1 MINIKYS
8 AKNLTV
14 VLPNTN
20 HALKE
25 VLQDISPKE
34 LKTLSLGK
42 DLNTIV
48 KGLLQ
53 QSNENPKADKML
65 LELAKKNP
73 TLKELGSLTSST
85 KELGELLKKE
95 SSTLPLQKQL
105 KTFLSDI
112 KDISPKNL
120 QTKVLDSGLFLE
132 NKLKNTQAPQ
142 VEVKASLQELS
153 KLLESSKLPNVRELG
168 VQIKELLSSDV
179 FKSISS
185 ENAIKNIKLEISK
198 LTDISKQV
206 QTLTEKIS
214 QRMESQLDKSIS
226 PKDILFSKDVKE
238 LVGKLTQLIKPEN
251 LIQQTDTKESLSHD
265 FKAILLKAQKEIQDS
280 TLPNK
285 QEILKHI
292 DKTLLT
298 IDYQQLVSH
307 LSNST
312 SLFIPYSWDALEEGE
327 ISMKSAKDGKF
338 FTDIELQLKEFGSL
352 KLRLGMFE
360 KNQLN
365 ININAENPSLK
376 KLLQENIPTLKKQ
389 LTEVGLILMSIRF
402 IDDPSSLAYEH
413 SDQSLNAGFEI
424 KA

>member
-1 MINIKYS
+1 MISINHR
-8 AKNLTV
+8 AKPLTL

-20 HALKE
+20 RALKE
-25 VLQDISPKE
+25 VLQNISPQE
-34 LKTLSLGK
+34 LHTLSLGK
-42 DLNTIV
+42 DLSTII
-48 KGLLQ
+48 KGLLE
-53 QSNENPKADKML
+53 QSKENPKADKML

-73 TLKELGSLTSST
+73 TLKELGSLTSSA
-85 KELGELLKKE
+85 KELVQLLKKE
-95 SSTLPLQKQL
+95 STPLPLEKQL
-105 KTFLSDI
+105 TSFLSDI

-120 QTKVLDSGLFLE
+120 QAKVLDSGLFLE
-132 NKLKNTQAPQ
+132 NKLKNIQAPQ
-142 VEVKASLQELS
+142 VEIKASLQELI
-153 KLLESSKLPNVRELG
+153 KLLESSKLPNVKQLG
-168 VQIKELLSSDV
+168 VQIKELLSSDI

-185 ENAIKNIKLEISK
+185 EPVLKNIKPDISQ

-206 QTLTEKIS
+206 QTLTEKTS
-214 QRMESQLDKSIS
+214 QRMNSNLDKSIS
-226 PKDILFSKDVKE
+226 PQDVLFSKDVKE

-251 LIQQTDTKESLSHD
+251 LIQQTHIKESLSHD
-265 FKAILLKAQKEIQDS
+265 FKAILLKAQEDIQNS
-280 TLPNK
+280 PLPNK

-292 DKTLLT
+292 DKTLLS

-307 LSNST
+307 LSNAT

-365 ININAENPSLK
+365 ININAENPTLK
-376 KLLQENIPTLKKQ
+376 QLLQENIATLNKQ
-389 LTEVGLILMSIRF
+389 LQDAGVVPMSIRF
-402 IDDPSSLAYEH
+402 VDDASQNAYEQTTG
-413 SDQSLNAGFEI
+413 SVNAGFEV